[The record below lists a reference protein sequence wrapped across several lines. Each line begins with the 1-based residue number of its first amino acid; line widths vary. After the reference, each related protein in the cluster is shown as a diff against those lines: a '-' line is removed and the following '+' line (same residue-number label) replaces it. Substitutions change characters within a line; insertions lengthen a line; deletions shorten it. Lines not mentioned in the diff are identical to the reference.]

1 MSDLA
6 ILTTGLNIESQS
18 LVTATP
24 LVYVLNW
31 QVLTAVGNEIQGDTA
46 NLNITFTLTQTHS

>member
-6 ILTTGLNIESQS
+6 ILTTGLNIESRS

-31 QVLTAVGNEIQGDTA
+31 QVPISVGNEIQGDTA
-46 NLNITFTLTQTHS
+46 NLDITFTLNQTHS